1 MDVRLK
7 TLDIIYQV
15 HADQMA
21 SKTLACAKGCA
32 TCCTRNVTLTTL
44 EGRRLFD
51 WIAAEAPHLLD
62 LVKQNAH
69 KPRQIPTYTVNG
81 LSDMCIAGLDVPE
94 EPSDPAWGVC
104 PLLSE
109 EGLCQVY
116 EARPFACRS
125 MVSQS
130 RCEAGGFAEM
140 DDLTLTVNNALMQY
154 VEHTDDNGLT
164 GNLTDIL
171 LLLENEAARNAH
183 QAETLTAPSDR
194 FVANRPAQMLMV
206 PPHHRDAVAK
216 LMQEIQTRK
225 GL

>member
-1 MDVRLK
+1 MDARLK

-21 SKTLACAKGCA
+21 EKSLACAKGCA

-44 EGRRLFD
+44 EGRRLYD
-51 WIAAEAPHLLD
+51 WIAAEAPHLMELLKKD
-62 LVKQNAH
+62 ADN
-69 KPRQIPTYTVNG
+69 PRQIPTYTING
-81 LSDMCIAGLDVPE
+81 LTDMCMAGQDVPE
-94 EPSDPAWGVC
+94 EPSDPGWGAC

-130 RCEAGGFAEM
+130 RCEAEGFAEM
-140 DDLTLTVNNALMQY
+140 DDLTLTINNALMQY

-164 GNLTDIL
+164 GNLTDML
-171 LLLENEAARNAH
+171 LLLEDEANRKAH
-183 QAETLTAPSDR
+183 EMNTLTAPDDR
-194 FVANRPAQMLMV
+194 FVANRPAQVLMV
-206 PPHHRDAVAK
+206 PPPHREAVGQM
-216 LMQEIQTRK
+216 MQTIQERK
-225 GL
+225 G

>member
-1 MDVRLK
+1 MDARLK

-21 SKTLACAKGCA
+21 EKSLACAKGCA

-44 EGRRLFD
+44 EGRRLYD
-51 WIAAEAPHLLD
+51 WIAAEAPHLMELLKKD
-62 LVKQNAH
+62 AD
-69 KPRQIPTYTVNG
+69 KPRQIPTYTING
-81 LSDMCIAGLDVPE
+81 LTDMCMAGQDVPE
-94 EPSDPAWGVC
+94 EPSDPGWGAC

-130 RCEAGGFAEM
+130 RCENEGFAEM
-140 DDLTLTVNNALMQY
+140 DDLTLTINNALMQY

-164 GNLTDIL
+164 GNLTDML
-171 LLLENEAARNAH
+171 LLLEDEANRAAH
-183 QAETLTAPSDR
+183 ETSTLTAPDDR
-194 FVANRPAQMLMV
+194 FVANRPAQVLMV
-206 PPHHRDAVAK
+206 PPPHREAVGEM
-216 LMQEIQTRK
+216 MQTIQERK
-225 GL
+225 G